1 MNSDELYTLKSMVL
15 DNYEQYHDG
24 LRILLESDKGLY
36 KAFGQSPRT
45 KYLKTENFYLTSK
58 ERLTYMMGFI
68 DALAWLTRQGKLV
81 PDTFPTDIAGFTD
94 PEETPE
100 ERAEYF
106 EKRYKGLSPEQR
118 AELEAFD
125 KENEEMWLE
134 QVEESIKENKVINNL
149 ILRIITGEII
159 DIQRAVYFAIH
170 RSLFLLICRH
180 DKDYFINR
188 SLIFLRNT
196 IHLI

>member
-1 MNSDELYTLKSMVL
+1 MVL

-58 ERLTYMMGFI
+58 ERLTYMMRFI

-81 PDTFPTDIAGFTD
+81 PDTFPTDIAGFTA

-106 EKRYKGLSPEQR
+106 EQRYKGLSPEQR

-125 KENEEMWLE
+125 KENEEIWLE
-134 QVEESIKENKVINNL
+134 QVEESIKEYKVINNL
-149 ILRIITGEII
+149 ILRIITGE
-159 DIQRAVYFAIH
+159 DF
-170 RSLFLLICRH
+170 
-180 DKDYFINR
+180 
-188 SLIFLRNT
+188 
-196 IHLI
+196 

>member
-68 DALAWLTRQGKLV
+68 DALAWLTRQGKLA

-106 EKRYKGLSPEQR
+106 EKRYKAYRRSSVPNWKRLIKKMKKCGLNKSKKALKR
-118 AELEAFD
+118 
-125 KENEEMWLE
+125 
-134 QVEESIKENKVINNL
+134 IK
-149 ILRIITGEII
+149 
-159 DIQRAVYFAIH
+159 
-170 RSLFLLICRH
+170 
-180 DKDYFINR
+180 
-188 SLIFLRNT
+188 
-196 IHLI
+196 

>member
-106 EKRYKGLSPEQR
+106 EQRYKGLSPEQR

-125 KENEEMWLE
+125 SLVILSSLNSTAKKKSLMM
-134 QVEESIKENKVINNL
+134 SIIKYDFAHIVSAPPICPANISAYKRLNK
-149 ILRIITGEII
+149 R
-159 DIQRAVYFAIH
+159 
-170 RSLFLLICRH
+170 
-180 DKDYFINR
+180 
-188 SLIFLRNT
+188 
-196 IHLI
+196 

>member
-24 LRILLESDKGLY
+24 LRILLESDKGLF

-94 PEETPE
+94 PEETLE
-100 ERAEYF
+100 ERAEY
-106 EKRYKGLSPEQR
+106 LSSDTR
-118 AELEAFD
+118 
-125 KENEEMWLE
+125 
-134 QVEESIKENKVINNL
+134 L
-149 ILRIITGEII
+149 IAGAACRTGS
-159 DIQRAVYFAIH
+159 V
-170 RSLFLLICRH
+170 
-180 DKDYFINR
+180 
-188 SLIFLRNT
+188 
-196 IHLI
+196 

>member
-24 LRILLESDKGLY
+24 LRILLESDKGIY

-94 PEETPE
+94 PEDP
-100 ERAEYF
+100 R
-106 EKRYKGLSPEQR
+106 KNGQ
-118 AELEAFD
+118 
-125 KENEEMWLE
+125 N
-134 QVEESIKENKVINNL
+134 
-149 ILRIITGEII
+149 ILRS
-159 DIQRAVYFAIH
+159 DIRAYR
-170 RSLFLLICRH
+170 RSSVPNWKRLIKKTKKCGLNKSKKALKRI
-180 DKDYFINR
+180 K
-188 SLIFLRNT
+188 
-196 IHLI
+196 

>member
-24 LRILLESDKGLY
+24 LTILLESDKGLY

-68 DALAWLTRQGKLV
+68 DALAWLTRQAKLV

-106 EKRYKGLSPEQR
+106 EQRYKNWNSE
-118 AELEAFD
+118 
-125 KENEEMWLE
+125 W
-134 QVEESIKENKVINNL
+134 L
-149 ILRIITGEII
+149 ILKCSYKVQKNKEPYRLLTCLFV
-159 DIQRAVYFAIH
+159 AFSSNCKHFA
-170 RSLFLLICRH
+170 ST
-180 DKDYFINR
+180 KP
-188 SLIFLRNT
+188 RN
-196 IHLI
+196 L

>member
-81 PDTFPTDIAGFTD
+81 PDTFPTDVAGFTD

-100 ERAEYF
+100 NAY
-106 EKRYKGLSPEQR
+106 
-118 AELEAFD
+118 
-125 KENEEMWLE
+125 
-134 QVEESIKENKVINNL
+134 
-149 ILRIITGEII
+149 
-159 DIQRAVYFAIH
+159 
-170 RSLFLLICRH
+170 
-180 DKDYFINR
+180 
-188 SLIFLRNT
+188 
-196 IHLI
+196 

>member
-24 LRILLESDKGLY
+24 LRILLESDKGLF

-94 PEETPE
+94 PEETLE

-106 EKRYKGLSPEQR
+106 EQRYKGLSPEQR

-134 QVEESIKENKVINNL
+134 QVEESIKERCYRGRLEIGTL
-149 ILRIITGEII
+149 IRYEL
-159 DIQRAVYFAIH
+159 
-170 RSLFLLICRH
+170 
-180 DKDYFINR
+180 
-188 SLIFLRNT
+188 
-196 IHLI
+196 

>member
-24 LRILLESDKGLY
+24 LTILLESDKGLY

-68 DALAWLTRQGKLV
+68 DALAWLTRQAKLV

-94 PEETPE
+94 PEEIPE
-100 ERAEYF
+100 ERAEY
-106 EKRYKGLSPEQR
+106 
-118 AELEAFD
+118 D

-149 ILRIITGEII
+149 ILRIITGE
-159 DIQRAVYFAIH
+159 
-170 RSLFLLICRH
+170 
-180 DKDYFINR
+180 DY
-188 SLIFLRNT
+188 
-196 IHLI
+196 

>member
-68 DALAWLTRQGKLV
+68 DALAWLTRQRKLV

-106 EKRYKGLSPEQR
+106 EQRYKGLSPEQR

-134 QVEESIKENKVINNL
+134 QVEEVNGTTHVLAKNKLPDL
-149 ILRIITGEII
+149 ISGSLVYCFRIPVG
-159 DIQRAVYFAIH
+159 
-170 RSLFLLICRH
+170 RSSDHGSSFS
-180 DKDYFINR
+180 K
-188 SLIFLRNT
+188 
-196 IHLI
+196 

>member
-24 LRILLESDKGLY
+24 LRILLESDKGLF

-81 PDTFPTDIAGFTD
+81 PIHSLQISQDSQTRRKPRKNVQNILSNDT
-94 PEETPE
+94 
-100 ERAEYF
+100 RAYRRNSVPNW
-106 EKRYKGLSPEQR
+106 KRLIKKTKNCGLNKSKKALKR
-118 AELEAFD
+118 
-125 KENEEMWLE
+125 
-134 QVEESIKENKVINNL
+134 IK
-149 ILRIITGEII
+149 
-159 DIQRAVYFAIH
+159 
-170 RSLFLLICRH
+170 
-180 DKDYFINR
+180 
-188 SLIFLRNT
+188 
-196 IHLI
+196 

>member
-1 MNSDELYTLKSMVL
+1 MNSDELYTLKSMML

-68 DALAWLTRQGKLV
+68 DAFAWLTRQGKLV

-149 ILRIITGEII
+149 ILRI
-159 DIQRAVYFAIH
+159 VY
-170 RSLFLLICRH
+170 RGGLLIYKKRLPYNAT
-180 DKDYFINR
+180 DAFIYI
-188 SLIFLRNT
+188 LGKIFFLT
-196 IHLI
+196 LAIGQESAFF

>member
-125 KENEEMWLE
+125 AGQHLSGRRMAKRKYLCPRC
-134 QVEESIKENKVINNL
+134 KFHFFANL
-149 ILRIITGEII
+149 F
-159 DIQRAVYFAIH
+159 YY
-170 RSLFLLICRH
+170 
-180 DKDYFINR
+180 DYFLDCYGQY
-188 SLIFLRNT
+188 SLLSKYFVRN
-196 IHLI
+196 L